1 MLPHAG
7 DSLSGNFSSIANH
20 LKMIWIE
27 NNRSVPKNW
36 KCHQIKHIIRDLN
49 VIRDLNRR
57 EQSYLPWLT
66 SVLCILSCTSIR
78 APTSSGVVG
87 GGRFPTKT
95 VTMVI
100 IRFCQRGL
108 MIDCLRVWSAERE
121 REKERGGTQMSKG
134 SALISRL
141 EIWKFTFHL
150 KIIS

>member
-1 MLPHAG
+1 MQKIWLTLTLVWKNSSTSSTWIVIKGNPLGTTVEIFYQKGNGMLPHAG

-20 LKMIWIE
+20 LKLIWIE

-87 GGRFPTKT
+87 GGRFPTKI

-100 IRFCQRGL
+100 ISFCQRGL
-108 MIDCLRVWSAERE
+108 MTV
-121 REKERGGTQMSKG
+121 
-134 SALISRL
+134 
-141 EIWKFTFHL
+141 
-150 KIIS
+150 